1 MALTFPGYPT
11 SSVSQLLLAKRVAYA
26 VLAAVTS
33 LLVAHWLW
41 SYMAGKYIF
50 LPMLAAVVLSVR
62 RWGVIPSVAGALTAL
77 VGAWYCIVPPQYSF
91 AVRDRADIVGLA
103 LFACISGLTIV
114 AVRAEVD
121 AHAADFN
128 AEAIKTA
135 RLAMQ
140 GLLSGYYQTVCK
152 CEGGGHDLSCMA
164 HPSSPI
170 IVRAERSIRW
180 MYRVEESAEAEEREP
195 VA

>member
-33 LLVAHWLW
+33 LLLAHWLW
-41 SYMAGKYIF
+41 PYMAGKYIF
-50 LPMLAAVVLSVR
+50 L
-62 RWGVIPSVAGALTAL
+62 L
-77 VGAWYCIVPPQYSF
+77 VGAWYCIMPPQYSF
-91 AVRDRADIVGLA
+91 AVWDRADIVGLA
-103 LFACISGLTIV
+103 LFACVSGLTVV
-114 AVRAEVD
+114 ALRADVTT
-121 AHAADFN
+121 HAAGSN

-140 GLLSGYYQTVCK
+140 GLLSGYYRTVCK

-164 HPSSPI
+164 HPSNPI
-170 IVRAERSIRW
+170 IVRAERSNRW
-180 MYRVEESAEAEEREP
+180 MYSEEDSAEEREP
-195 VA
+195 VT

>member
-11 SSVSQLLLAKRVAYA
+11 SSVSQFLLAKRVAYA

-33 LLVAHWLW
+33 LLLAHWLW
-41 SYMAGKYIF
+41 PYMAGKYIF
-50 LPMLAAVVLSVR
+50 LPMLAAVILSAR
-62 RWGVIPSVAGALTAL
+62 SWGVIPSVAGALTAL
-77 VGAWYCIVPPQYSF
+77 VGAWYCIMPPQYSF
-91 AVRDRADIVGLA
+91 AVWDRADIVGLA
-103 LFACISGLTIV
+103 LFACVSGLTVV
-114 AVRAEVD
+114 ALRADVTT
-121 AHAADFN
+121 HAAGSN

-140 GLLSGYYQTVCK
+140 GLLSGYYRTVCK

-164 HPSSPI
+164 HPSNPI

-180 MYRVEESAEAEEREP
+180 MYSVEESAEEREP
-195 VA
+195 VT

>member
-1 MALTFPGYPT
+1 MTLTFRGYPT
-11 SSVSQLLLAKRVAYA
+11 SSVSQFLLAKRVAYA
-26 VLAAVTS
+26 VLAAVMS
-33 LLVAHWLW
+33 LLLAHWLW
-41 SYMAGKYIF
+41 SFMAGRYIF
-50 LPMLAAVVLSVR
+50 LPMLAAVVWSAR
-62 RWGVIPSVAGALTAL
+62 SWGVIPSVAGALTAL

-91 AVRDRADIVGLA
+91 AVWDRADIVGLVV
-103 LFACISGLTIV
+103 FACVSGLTIV
-114 AVRAEVD
+114 ALRGKVNTR
-121 AHAADFN
+121 AADCD

-152 CEGGGHDLSCMA
+152 CEGGGHKLGCMA

-170 IVRAERSIRW
+170 IVNAERSIRW
-180 MYRVEESAEAEEREP
+180 MYSVEESAEEREL